1 MSVVCV
7 AWSSHVGALMSA
19 ASRPGMPSVRVLSSR
34 MLEEP
39 DGVERCLETMRSAT
53 ALFVFR
59 TTDALWD
66 QLDEGIRLI
75 GKTVPVVCVSY
86 DPAAW
91 ALSSVPV
98 ETAQTA
104 YRYLTYGGA
113 ENLGVFWTRC
123 RMPQRFRNRFPF
135 LGKGFGI
142 PMRRSAPLPQC
153 GAIWSGMRGMR
164 VNAA

>member
-66 QLDEGIRLI
+66 PVSYTHLDVYKRQVTYGTAGWSRMLDEKHVGDGLN
-75 GKTVPVVCVSY
+75 
-86 DPAAW
+86 
-91 ALSSVPV
+91 SVP
-98 ETAQTA
+98 ETQ
-104 YRYLTYGGA
+104 GSIS
-113 ENLGVFWTRC
+113 
-123 RMPQRFRNRFPF
+123 FRLR
-135 LGKGFGI
+135 LLWQHL
-142 PMRRSAPLPQC
+142 R
-153 GAIWSGMRGMR
+153 
-164 VNAA
+164 

>member
-34 MLEEP
+34 MLEDP
-39 DGVERCLETMRSAT
+39 DGVERCLEIMRSAT

-86 DPAAW
+86 DPAEWAW
-91 ALSSVPV
+91 SSVSV

-104 YRYLTYGGA
+104 QRGHLYGA
-113 ENLGVFWTRC
+113 EQ
-123 RMPQRFRNRFPF
+123 RMPRRFRNRFPF

-142 PMRRSAPLPQC
+142 PMRRSAPLPRC
-153 GAIWSGMRGMR
+153 GAIWSGMQGMR
-164 VNAA
+164 GNAA